1 MKRLFLSTPLTNV
14 LQITGKEAHHLH
26 VLRLERGKQLAVTG
40 ADGATGI
47 AEVQD
52 YGEGYVRLHL
62 LSRTEVNTNEEG
74 ARIHLYMALLK
85 GEKMDW
91 VVQKATELGVTSIHP
106 VITQNVIVHYDDRK
120 AQARQEKWQKIARAA
135 AEQCGRPHEPQIYPV
150 QDVSTVRPQGTALF
164 FYEAERAHGLK
175 EILSTTI
182 AQDFSLLIGPE
193 GGFTKQEA
201 TELVTRGFQ
210 AISLGARIL
219 RAETAALAA
228 MAIVQYERGDI
239 SPCQA

>member
-1 MKRLFLSTPLTNV
+1 MKRLFLSTPLTDV
-14 LQITGKEAHHLH
+14 LHITGKEAHHLH

-40 ADGATGI
+40 VDGATGM

-52 YGEGYVRLHL
+52 YGEGFVRLRL
-62 LSRTEVNTNEEG
+62 LSRAEG
-74 ARIHLYMALLK
+74 DISEASLRIHLYMALLK

-106 VITQNVIVHYDDRK
+106 VMTQNVIVHYDARK
-120 AQARQEKWQKIARAA
+120 AQARREKWQKIVRAA
-135 AEQCGRPHEPQIYPV
+135 AEQCGRPQEPQVYPV
-150 QDVSTVRPQGTALF
+150 QDLLTVRPQGTALF
-164 FYEAERAHGLK
+164 FYEAEHAHGLK
-175 EILSTTI
+175 EILSTTV

-201 TELVTRGFQ
+201 TEIVTRGFQ
-210 AISLGARIL
+210 TVSLGARIL

-228 MAIVQYERGDI
+228 LAIVQYERGDVL
-239 SPCQA
+239 PCQA